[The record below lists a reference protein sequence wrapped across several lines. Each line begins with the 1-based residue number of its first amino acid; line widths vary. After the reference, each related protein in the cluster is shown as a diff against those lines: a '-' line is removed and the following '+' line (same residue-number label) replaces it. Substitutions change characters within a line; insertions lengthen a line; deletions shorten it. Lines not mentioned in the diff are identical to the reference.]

1 MAKHLLQVTYGRGP
15 LRPLRKVYS
24 GGSGRPTFVL
34 RGGWRCGN
42 GAGGAAC
49 FNARR
54 KRFNVVKMR
63 YVERRFAVAASVG

>member
-1 MAKHLLQVTYGRGP
+1 VRLLKVTYGQGP
-15 LRPLRKVYS
+15 LRAFRKVYS
-24 GGSGRPTFVL
+24 GGSGRPTYYI

-54 KRFNVVKMR
+54 KSFNVVKVP
-63 YVERRFAVAASVG
+63 YGDRRFSVTASVG